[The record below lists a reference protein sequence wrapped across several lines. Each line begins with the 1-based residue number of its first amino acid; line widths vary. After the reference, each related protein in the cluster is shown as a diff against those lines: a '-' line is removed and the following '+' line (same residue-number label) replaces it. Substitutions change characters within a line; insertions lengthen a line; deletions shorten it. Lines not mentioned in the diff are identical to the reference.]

1 MLGLREARFC
11 MTYMSFALK
20 ASILKAPIN
29 QIEVLTTVVDLL
41 VVNPSRFPFLD
52 YGDVLLPPVPNTCQR
67 LSQMNGRVDIMTDS
81 GQKHLPVKFI
91 DSAHGT
97 VQAMW
102 RVNGMRSGSSNR
114 LLADCSKGTRV
125 VAAEHARQS
134 PEHIRHNSHAAA
146 RRCLRVEG
154 VGVIFGHAGHH

>member
-20 ASILKAPIN
+20 ASILKPPIN
-29 QIEVLTTVVDLL
+29 QTEVVTKGGDLL

-67 LSQMNGRVDIMTDS
+67 LSQINGRVDIMTDS
-81 GQKHLPVKFI
+81 EQTHLPVKFI

-102 RVNGMRSGSSNR
+102 WIIG
-114 LLADCSKGTRV
+114 
-125 VAAEHARQS
+125 
-134 PEHIRHNSHAAA
+134 
-146 RRCLRVEG
+146 
-154 VGVIFGHAGHH
+154 

>member
-20 ASILKAPIN
+20 ASILKPPIN

-52 YGDVLLPPVPNTCQR
+52 YGDVLLAPVPNTCQR

-81 GQKHLPVKFI
+81 EQKHLPVKFI

-102 RVNGMRSGSSNR
+102 WITG
-114 LLADCSKGTRV
+114 
-125 VAAEHARQS
+125 
-134 PEHIRHNSHAAA
+134 
-146 RRCLRVEG
+146 
-154 VGVIFGHAGHH
+154 

>member
-102 RVNGMRSGSSNR
+102 RVHGERGGSYDPP
-114 LLADCSKGTRV
+114 LADQRQRTRGV
-125 VAAEHARQS
+125 GAG
-134 PEHIRHNSHAAA
+134 A
-146 RRCLRVEG
+146 RR
-154 VGVIFGHAGHH
+154 